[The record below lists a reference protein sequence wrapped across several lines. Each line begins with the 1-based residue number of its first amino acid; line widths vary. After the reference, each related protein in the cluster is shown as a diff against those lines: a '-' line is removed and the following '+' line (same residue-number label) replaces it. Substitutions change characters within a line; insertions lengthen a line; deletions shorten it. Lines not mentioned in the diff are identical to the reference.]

1 MSFLDLLP
9 QISIPPMNATG
20 VDDSRLAQRFADRL
34 KSRIEDRQKELADNE
49 QLEAVACLLFGK
61 AGGVEAID
69 YEHPALNT
77 V

>member
-34 KSRIEDRQKELADNE
+34 KSRLEDMEKELADDE
-49 QLEAVACLLFGK
+49 QLEVVAFQIGR
-61 AGGVEAID
+61 AHV
-69 YEHPALNT
+69 
-77 V
+77 